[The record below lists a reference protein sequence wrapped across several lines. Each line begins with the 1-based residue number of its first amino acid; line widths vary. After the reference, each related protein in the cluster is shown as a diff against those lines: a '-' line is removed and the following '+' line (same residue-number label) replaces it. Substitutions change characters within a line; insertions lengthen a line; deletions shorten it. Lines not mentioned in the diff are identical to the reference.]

1 MSDVPYI
8 RTSSLMVLCSRVAKA
23 QRTKVGR
30 QISRTTGYEI
40 MHKKP
45 RLGFRG
51 SCTSVRFDL
60 VSEFQ
65 SLTLLFLSI
74 VSSLKVQSCKANL
87 FISCIV

>member
-1 MSDVPYI
+1 
-8 RTSSLMVLCSRVAKA
+8 MVLCSRVAKA

-65 SLTLLFLSI
+65 SLTLKFITGLL
-74 VSSLKVQSCKANL
+74 ANL
-87 FISCIV
+87 GHIQFNSRREHLYAISPCPAEFN